1 MKKII
6 AGALI
11 LAGWAFYISYIS
23 RYQANCSYDQL
34 QSGVVAPSS

>member
-6 AGALI
+6 AGVLI

-23 RYQANCSYDQL
+23 RYSAECGYEQQPGAS
-34 QSGVVAPSS
+34 APSP